1 MSLICYEVKEE
12 QQTGDVEEPRR
23 KKARTGAAEATM
35 CKAADTYA
43 AEGQALLDARNDMA
57 GLARLEFHV
66 PAATGLGA
74 ENSLC
79 GEPLF

>member
-43 AEGQALLDARNDMA
+43 AEGQA
-57 GLARLEFHV
+57 
-66 PAATGLGA
+66 ATGLGA

>member
-1 MSLICYEVKEE
+1 MSLICYEVQEE

-43 AEGQALLDARNDMA
+43 AEGQALLD
-57 GLARLEFHV
+57 ES
-66 PAATGLGA
+66 ATGLGA